1 MKQRSFLAYY
11 ANIADI
17 QSTRLKDALTQI
29 NKLIPLSAAV
39 LANLPTDKLAFLDML
54 TTRFGKLQDII
65 GSKIFPL
72 ILNLLEEDAVAFIDK
87 LNKLEKLG
95 YIEDANWWR
104 ELREI
109 RNKIAHDYLDDH
121 DLICSHISVAIKS
134 QNSKVINSFIQNHSR
149 FCFFL

>member
-17 QSTRLKDALTQI
+17 QSTRLKDALIQV
-29 NKLIPLSAAV
+29 NKLLPLFAAV
-39 LANLPTDKLAFLDML
+39 LANLPADKLAFLDMM

-65 GSKIFPL
+65 GSKIFPI
-72 ILNLLEEDAVAFIDK
+72 ILNLLEEEAVAFIDK

-95 YIEDANWWR
+95 YIEDANWWV

-109 RNKIAHDYLDDH
+109 RNKIAHDYPDDH
-121 DLICSHISVAIKS
+121 DLICSHISV
-134 QNSKVINSFIQNHSR
+134 VIVKAAELIEFWQKLKTKIAR
-149 FCFFL
+149 L

>member
-39 LANLPTDKLAFLDML
+39 LANLPADKLAFLDIL

-87 LNKLEKLG
+87 LNKLEKLV
-95 YIEDANWWR
+95 YIEDANWWI

-109 RNKIAHDYLDDH
+109 RNKIAHYYPDDH
-121 DLICSHISVAIKS
+121 DLICSHISVATIKAAELIEFW
-134 QNSKVINSFIQNHSR
+134 QKLKTKIAR
-149 FCFFL
+149 L

>member
-17 QSTRLKDALTQI
+17 QSTRLKDALIQV
-29 NKLIPLSAAV
+29 NKLLPLSAAV
-39 LANLPTDKLAFLDML
+39 LANLPTDKLAFLDMM

-65 GSKIFPL
+65 GSKIFPI

-95 YIEDANWWR
+95 YIDDATWWI

-109 RNKIAHDYLDDH
+109 RNKIAHDYPDDH
-121 DLICSHISVAIKS
+121 DLICSHISA
-134 QNSKVINSFIQNHSR
+134 VIVKAAELIEFWQKLKTKIAR
-149 FCFFL
+149 L

>member
-17 QSTRLKDALTQI
+17 QSTRLKDALIQV
-29 NKLIPLSAAV
+29 NKLLPLFAAV
-39 LANLPTDKLAFLDML
+39 LANLPADKLAFLDMM

-65 GSKIFPL
+65 GLKIFPI

-95 YIEDANWWR
+95 YIEDANWWV

-109 RNKIAHDYLDDH
+109 RNKIAHDYPDDH
-121 DLICSHISVAIKS
+121 DLICSHISV
-134 QNSKVINSFIQNHSR
+134 VIVKAAELIEFWQKLKTKIAR
-149 FCFFL
+149 L

>member
-1 MKQRSFLAYY
+1 MKQHSFLAYY

-17 QSTRLKDALTQI
+17 QSTRLKDALIQV
-29 NKLIPLSAAV
+29 NKLLPLSAAV
-39 LANLPTDKLAFLDML
+39 LGNLPTDKLAFLDMM

-65 GSKIFPL
+65 GSKIFPI

-95 YIEDANWWR
+95 YIDDATWWI

-109 RNKIAHDYLDDH
+109 RNKIAHDYPDDH
-121 DLICSHISVAIKS
+121 DLICSHISA
-134 QNSKVINSFIQNHSR
+134 VIVKAAELIEFWQKLKTKIAR
-149 FCFFL
+149 L

>member
-1 MKQRSFLAYY
+1 MKQHSFLAYY

-17 QSTRLKDALTQI
+17 QSTRLKDALIQV
-29 NKLIPLSAAV
+29 NKLLPLSAAV
-39 LANLPTDKLAFLDML
+39 LANLPTDKLAFLDMM

-65 GSKIFPL
+65 GSKIFPI

-95 YIEDANWWR
+95 YIDDATWWI

-109 RNKIAHDYLDDH
+109 RNKIAHDYPDDH
-121 DLICSHISVAIKS
+121 DLICSHISAVIVKAAELIEFWQKLKTKVA
-134 QNSKVINSFIQNHSR
+134 R
-149 FCFFL
+149 L

>member
-17 QSTRLKDALTQI
+17 QSTRLKDALIQV
-29 NKLIPLSAAV
+29 NKLLPLFAAV
-39 LANLPTDKLAFLDML
+39 LANLPTDKLAFLDMM

-65 GSKIFPL
+65 GLKIFSI
-72 ILNLLEEDAVAFIDK
+72 ILNLLEEDTVAFIDK

-95 YIEDANWWR
+95 YIEDANWWV

-109 RNKIAHDYLDDH
+109 RNKIAHDYPDDH
-121 DLICSHISVAIKS
+121 DLICSHISV
-134 QNSKVINSFIQNHSR
+134 VIVKAAELIEFWQKLKTKIAR
-149 FCFFL
+149 L

>member
-17 QSTRLKDALTQI
+17 QSTRLKDALIQV
-29 NKLIPLSAAV
+29 NKLLPLSPAV
-39 LANLPTDKLAFLDML
+39 LANLPADKLAFLDML

-65 GSKIFPL
+65 GSKIFPI

-95 YIEDANWWR
+95 YIEDANWWI

-109 RNKIAHDYLDDH
+109 RNKIAHDYPDNH
-121 DLICSHISVAIKS
+121 DLICSHISV
-134 QNSKVINSFIQNHSR
+134 VIVKAAELIEFWQKLKTKIAR
-149 FCFFL
+149 L

>member
-17 QSTRLKDALTQI
+17 QSTRLKDALIQV
-29 NKLIPLSAAV
+29 NKLLPLFAAV
-39 LANLPTDKLAFLDML
+39 LANLPTDKLAFLDMM

-65 GSKIFPL
+65 GSKIFPI

-95 YIEDANWWR
+95 YIDDATWWI

-109 RNKIAHDYLDDH
+109 RNKIAHDYPDDH
-121 DLICSHISVAIKS
+121 DLICSHISV
-134 QNSKVINSFIQNHSR
+134 VIVKAAELIEFWQKLKTKIAR
-149 FCFFL
+149 L

>member
-39 LANLPTDKLAFLDML
+39 LANLPADKLAFLDML

-65 GSKIFPL
+65 GSKIFPI
-72 ILNLLEEDAVAFIDK
+72 ILNLLEEDTVAFIDK

-95 YIEDANWWR
+95 YIEDANWWI

-109 RNKIAHDYLDDH
+109 RNKIAHDYPDNH
-121 DLICSHISVAIKS
+121 DLICSHISV
-134 QNSKVINSFIQNHSR
+134 VIVKAAELIEFWQK
-149 FCFFL
+149 LKTK

>member
-17 QSTRLKDALTQI
+17 QSTRLKDALIQV
-29 NKLIPLSAAV
+29 NKLLPLSAAV
-39 LANLPTDKLAFLDML
+39 LANLPTDKLAFLDMM

-65 GSKIFPL
+65 GSKIFPI

-95 YIEDANWWR
+95 YIDDANWWI

-109 RNKIAHDYLDDH
+109 RNKIAHDYPDDH
-121 DLICSHISVAIKS
+121 DLICSHLSV
-134 QNSKVINSFIQNHSR
+134 VILKAAELIEFWQKLKTKIAR
-149 FCFFL
+149 L

>member
-17 QSTRLKDALTQI
+17 QSTRLKDALIQV
-29 NKLIPLSAAV
+29 NKLLPLFAAV
-39 LANLPTDKLAFLDML
+39 LANLPTDKLAFLDMM

-65 GSKIFPL
+65 GSKIFPI

-95 YIEDANWWR
+95 YIEDANWWV

-109 RNKIAHDYLDDH
+109 RNKIAHDYPDDH
-121 DLICSHISVAIKS
+121 DLICSHISV
-134 QNSKVINSFIQNHSR
+134 VIVKAAELIEFWQKLKTKIAR
-149 FCFFL
+149 L

>member
-1 MKQRSFLAYY
+1 MKQHSFLAYY

-17 QSTRLKDALTQI
+17 QSTRLKDALIQV
-29 NKLIPLSAAV
+29 NKLLPLSAAV
-39 LANLPTDKLAFLDML
+39 LANLPTDKLAFLDMM

-65 GSKIFPL
+65 GSKIFPI

-95 YIEDANWWR
+95 YIDDATWWI

-109 RNKIAHDYLDDH
+109 RNKIAHDYPDDH
-121 DLICSHISVAIKS
+121 DLICSHISA
-134 QNSKVINSFIQNHSR
+134 VIVKAAELIEFWQKLKTKIAR
-149 FCFFL
+149 L

>member
-17 QSTRLKDALTQI
+17 QSTRLKDALIQV
-29 NKLIPLSAAV
+29 NKLLPLFAAV
-39 LANLPTDKLAFLDML
+39 LANLPTDKLAFLDMM

-65 GSKIFPL
+65 GLKIFPI

-95 YIEDANWWR
+95 YIEDANWWV
-104 ELREI
+104 ELRGI
-109 RNKIAHDYLDDH
+109 RNKITHDYPDDH
-121 DLICSHISVAIKS
+121 DLICSHISV
-134 QNSKVINSFIQNHSR
+134 VIVKATELIEFWQKLKTKIAR
-149 FCFFL
+149 L

>member
-39 LANLPTDKLAFLDML
+39 LANLPADKLAFLDML

-65 GSKIFPL
+65 GSKIFPI

-87 LNKLEKLG
+87 LNKLEKLV
-95 YIEDANWWR
+95 YIEDANWWI

-109 RNKIAHDYLDDH
+109 RNKIAHYYPDDH
-121 DLICSHISVAIKS
+121 DLICSHISVATIKAVGLIEFW
-134 QNSKVINSFIQNHSR
+134 QKLKTKIVR
-149 FCFFL
+149 L

>member
-17 QSTRLKDALTQI
+17 QSTRLKDALIQV
-29 NKLIPLSAAV
+29 NKLLPLSAAV
-39 LANLPTDKLAFLDML
+39 LANLPTDKLAFLDMM

-65 GSKIFPL
+65 GSKIFPI

-95 YIEDANWWR
+95 YIEDANWWV

-109 RNKIAHDYLDDH
+109 RNKIAYDYPDDH
-121 DLICSHISVAIKS
+121 DLICSHISVVTIKAAELIEFW
-134 QNSKVINSFIQNHSR
+134 QKLKTKIAR
-149 FCFFL
+149 L

>member
-17 QSTRLKDALTQI
+17 QSTRLKDALIQV
-29 NKLIPLSAAV
+29 NKLLPLFAAV
-39 LANLPTDKLAFLDML
+39 LANLPTDKLAFLDMM

-65 GSKIFPL
+65 GLKIFPI

-95 YIEDANWWR
+95 YIEDVNWWV

-109 RNKIAHDYLDDH
+109 RNKIAHNYPDDH
-121 DLICSHISVAIKS
+121 DLICSHISV
-134 QNSKVINSFIQNHSR
+134 VIVKAAELIEF
-149 FCFFL
+149 

>member
-17 QSTRLKDALTQI
+17 QSGRLKEALTQI

-39 LANLPTDKLAFLDML
+39 LANLPADKLAFLDML

-95 YIEDANWWR
+95 YIEDANWWI

-109 RNKIAHDYLDDH
+109 RNKIAHYYTDDH
-121 DLICSHISVAIKS
+121 DLICSHISVATIKAAGLIEFW
-134 QNSKVINSFIQNHSR
+134 QKLKTKIVR
-149 FCFFL
+149 L

>member
-39 LANLPTDKLAFLDML
+39 LANLPADKLAFLDML

-65 GSKIFPL
+65 GSKIFPI
-72 ILNLLEEDAVAFIDK
+72 ILNLLEEDTVAFIDK

-95 YIEDANWWR
+95 YIEDANWWI

-109 RNKIAHDYLDDH
+109 RNKIAHDYPDNH
-121 DLICSHISVAIKS
+121 DLICSHISV
-134 QNSKVINSFIQNHSR
+134 VIVKAAELIEFWQKLKTKIAR
-149 FCFFL
+149 L

>member
-17 QSTRLKDALTQI
+17 QSTRLKDALIQV
-29 NKLIPLSAAV
+29 NKLLPLFAAV
-39 LANLPTDKLAFLDML
+39 LANLPTDKLAFLDMM

-65 GSKIFPL
+65 GLKIFPI

-95 YIEDANWWR
+95 YIDDATWWI

-109 RNKIAHDYLDDH
+109 RNKIAHDYPDDH
-121 DLICSHISVAIKS
+121 DLICSHISV
-134 QNSKVINSFIQNHSR
+134 VIVKAAELIEFWQKLKTKIAR
-149 FCFFL
+149 L

>member
-39 LANLPTDKLAFLDML
+39 LANLPADKLAFLDML

-65 GSKIFPL
+65 GSKIFPI

-87 LNKLEKLG
+87 LNKLEKLV
-95 YIEDANWWR
+95 YIEDANWWI

-109 RNKIAHDYLDDH
+109 RNKIAHYYPDDH
-121 DLICSHISVAIKS
+121 DLICSHISVATIKAAGLIEFW
-134 QNSKVINSFIQNHSR
+134 QKLKTKIVR
-149 FCFFL
+149 L

>member
-17 QSTRLKDALTQI
+17 QSTRLKDALIQV
-29 NKLIPLSAAV
+29 NKLLPLSAAV
-39 LANLPTDKLAFLDML
+39 LANLPTDKLAFLDMM

-65 GSKIFPL
+65 GSKIFPI

-95 YIEDANWWR
+95 YIDDANWWI

-109 RNKIAHDYLDDH
+109 RNKIAHDYPDDH
-121 DLICSHISVAIKS
+121 DLICSHISV
-134 QNSKVINSFIQNHSR
+134 VILKAAELIEFWQKLKTKIAR
-149 FCFFL
+149 L

>member
-39 LANLPTDKLAFLDML
+39 LANLPADKLAFLDML

-65 GSKIFPL
+65 GSKIFPI

-109 RNKIAHDYLDDH
+109 RNKIAHDYPDNH
-121 DLICSHISVAIKS
+121 DLICSHISV
-134 QNSKVINSFIQNHSR
+134 VIVKAAELIEFWQKLKTKIAR
-149 FCFFL
+149 L

>member
-1 MKQRSFLAYY
+1 M
-11 ANIADI
+11 
-17 QSTRLKDALTQI
+17 
-29 NKLIPLSAAV
+29 
-39 LANLPTDKLAFLDML
+39 M

-95 YIEDANWWR
+95 YIEDANWWI

-109 RNKIAHDYLDDH
+109 RNKIAHYYPDDH
-121 DLICSHISVAIKS
+121 DLICSHISVATIKAAGLIEFW
-134 QNSKVINSFIQNHSR
+134 QKLKTKIVR
-149 FCFFL
+149 L

>member
-17 QSTRLKDALTQI
+17 QSTRLKDALIQV
-29 NKLIPLSAAV
+29 NKLLPLSPAV
-39 LANLPTDKLAFLDML
+39 LANLPTDKLAFLDMM

-65 GSKIFPL
+65 GSKIFPI

-95 YIEDANWWR
+95 YIEDANWWV

-109 RNKIAHDYLDDH
+109 RNKIAHDYPDDH
-121 DLICSHISVAIKS
+121 DLICSHISVVIIKAAELIEFW
-134 QNSKVINSFIQNHSR
+134 QKLKTQIAR
-149 FCFFL
+149 L

>member
-17 QSTRLKDALTQI
+17 QSTRLKDALIQV
-29 NKLIPLSAAV
+29 NKLHPFSAAV

-65 GSKIFPL
+65 GSKIFPI

-95 YIEDANWWR
+95 YIEDANWWI

-109 RNKIAHDYLDDH
+109 RNKIAHDYPDDH
-121 DLICSHISVAIKS
+121 DLICSHISV
-134 QNSKVINSFIQNHSR
+134 VIVKAAELIEFWQKLKTKIAR
-149 FCFFL
+149 L

>member
-17 QSTRLKDALTQI
+17 QSTRLKDALIQV
-29 NKLIPLSAAV
+29 NKLLPLSAAV
-39 LANLPTDKLAFLDML
+39 LANLPTDKLAFFDMM

-65 GSKIFPL
+65 GLKIFPI

-95 YIEDANWWR
+95 YIEDANWWV

-109 RNKIAHDYLDDH
+109 RNKIAHDYPDDH
-121 DLICSHISVAIKS
+121 DLICSHISV
-134 QNSKVINSFIQNHSR
+134 VIVKAAELIEFWQKLKTKIAR
-149 FCFFL
+149 L

>member
-17 QSTRLKDALTQI
+17 QSTRLKDALIQV
-29 NKLIPLSAAV
+29 NKLLPLFAAV
-39 LANLPTDKLAFLDML
+39 LANLPTDKLAFLDMM

-65 GSKIFPL
+65 GYKIFSI
-72 ILNLLEEDAVAFIDK
+72 ILNLLEEEAVAFIDK

-95 YIEDANWWR
+95 YIEDANWWV

-109 RNKIAHDYLDDH
+109 RNKIAHDYPDDH
-121 DLICSHISVAIKS
+121 DLICSHISV
-134 QNSKVINSFIQNHSR
+134 VIVKAAELIEFWQKLKTKIAR
-149 FCFFL
+149 L

>member
-17 QSTRLKDALTQI
+17 QSTKLKDALIQV
-29 NKLIPLSAAV
+29 NKLLPLSADV
-39 LANLPTDKLAFLDML
+39 FANLPTDKLAFLDMI

-65 GSKIFPL
+65 GSKIFPI

-95 YIEDANWWR
+95 YIEDANWWI

-109 RNKIAHDYLDDH
+109 RNKIAHDYPDDH
-121 DLICSHISVAIKS
+121 DLICSHISVVIIKAAELIEFW
-134 QNSKVINSFIQNHSR
+134 QKLKTKIAR
-149 FCFFL
+149 L

>member
-11 ANIADI
+11 ANIPDI
-17 QSTRLKDALTQI
+17 QSTRLKEALTQI

-39 LANLPTDKLAFLDML
+39 LANLPADKSAFLDML

-65 GSKIFPL
+65 GSKIFPI

-87 LNKLEKLG
+87 LNKLEKLV
-95 YIEDANWWR
+95 YIEDANWWI

-109 RNKIAHDYLDDH
+109 RNKIAHYYPDDH
-121 DLICSHISVAIKS
+121 DLICSHISVATIKAAGLIEFW
-134 QNSKVINSFIQNHSR
+134 QKLKTKIVR
-149 FCFFL
+149 L